1 MKFIDEKGRLFGV
14 LNLIDLLVLLL
25 AVAVVFVAIWKL
37 GGKKA
42 VETVADPSRTVQY
55 DVLVEDV
62 PMAVAEFAQS
72 QISCPLVNNSKVLN
86 ATITDVSNGMVDEEQ
101 HTDLTLTIRGDAVF
115 SGNVYVVGTQDV
127 RVGFEYIVKTSEF
140 ELTGIITALEVE
152 NG

>member
-37 GGKKA
+37 GGKKV
-42 VETVADPSRTVQY
+42 VETAVDNSRTVQY

-72 QISCPLVNNSKVLN
+72 QLSRPLVNNSKELN
-86 ATITDVSNGMVDEEQ
+86 ATIISVNNDMVDEDN
-101 HTDLTLTIRGDAVF
+101 HTDLTLTIRGEAQF
-115 SGNVYVVGTQDV
+115 SGNVYVVGTQEV
-127 RVGFEYIVKTSEF
+127 RVGFEYIAKTSEL
-140 ELTGIITALEVE
+140 ELTGIIAAMEVT
-152 NG
+152 ND